1 LETGPRHTGR
11 TDPPSNAGRILCS
24 VLVCTYRR
32 PDLLGKLLESLEAQ
46 VLPEGVDVEVVVVDN
61 DPGRSGEPV
70 VRRFT
75 DSGRN
80 RFSYFVQPVKNISLT
95 RNESVRN
102 ASGEYLLFIDDDE
115 VAPPE
120 WLGRMLG
127 ALGTFCADGV
137 FGPCMPEFDEE
148 TPGWKRWRDLHYRA
162 MQSTGEKAIQMWTGN
177 CVVRASLLKG
187 REGPF
192 DPAYGKTGG
201 EDSFLFETLEREGAR
216 FVYCREAWVSEYLPP
231 HRTRIPY
238 MFLRGIRNGNAHT
251 RRMIEFRGKGRIGVR
266 LFMIAKALLYG
277 TASLG
282 LLIACLPVPARSTF
296 WMIRFG
302 SNIGRILAAAGW
314 HPKHYR

>member
-1 LETGPRHTGR
+1 LETGTRHTGR
-11 TDPPSNAGRILCS
+11 TDPPSKEERILCS
-24 VLVCTYRR
+24 VCVCTYLR

-61 DPGRSGEPV
+61 DPGRSGEPI

-75 DSGRN
+75 DTGRT

-95 RNESVRN
+95 RNVSVRN

-115 VAPPE
+115 FAPPE
-120 WLGRMLG
+120 WLERMLG
-127 ALGTFCADGV
+127 ALGSFRADGV
-137 FGPCMPEFDEE
+137 FGPCMPDFDKE
-148 TPGWKRWRDLHYRA
+148 TPRWKRWRDLHYHP
-162 MQSTGEKAIQMWTGN
+162 MQSTGDRAIQKWTGN
-177 CVVRASLLKG
+177 CIVRASLMKG

-192 DPAYGKTGG
+192 DPTYGITGG

-238 MFLRGIRNGNAHT
+238 LFRRGILNGNAHT
-251 RRMIEFRGKGRIGVR
+251 RRKIEFCGKGRFGVR

-277 TASLG
+277 TASLA
-282 LLIACLPVPARSTF
+282 LLIAFLPVPARSTL

-302 SNIGRILAAAGW
+302 SNVGRFLAAVGW
-314 HPKHYR
+314 NIEFYR